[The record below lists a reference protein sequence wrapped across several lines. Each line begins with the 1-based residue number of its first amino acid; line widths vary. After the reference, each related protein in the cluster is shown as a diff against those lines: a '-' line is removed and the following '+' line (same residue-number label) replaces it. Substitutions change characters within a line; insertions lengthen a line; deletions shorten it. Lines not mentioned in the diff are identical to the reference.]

1 MSDALLNL
9 LDPSEVIAYRP
20 ALARALGSINAALF
34 LCQAVYWHRIA
45 KKMGNESFFKLMECE
60 KDEDGNLLPPSSSHK
75 QSWQWEL
82 GGMTRRQQEAA
93 RKILVALN
101 LIKEIRKGTP
111 AKLFYSVNVA
121 ELSKFIYKNQQF
133 VENVQTGLAESDN
146 QDVPKSTI
154 KNGENGASITDST
167 AAITSKNTPETQRTP
182 RPVYTPQILKRAKEI
197 CQQLMEKGIDA
208 VSANNPH
215 FLQLLNES
223 NWDEEFVVVAEG
235 CTSIQM
241 HFNYV
246 LAKIQG
252 RRDDALKEMNKIK
265 NPLGT

>member
-93 RKILVALN
+93 RKILSDLN
-101 LIKEIRKGTP
+101 ILYGIVRGTP
-111 AKLFYSVNVA
+111 AKLFYTINDA
-121 ELSKFIYKNQQF
+121 ELEKFIIKNQQF
-133 VENVQTGLAESDN
+133 GGNVQTGLDKNAN
-146 QDVPKSTI
+146 LDVRKKTN
-154 KNGENGASITDST
+154 KFGENAPSITE
-167 AAITSKNTPETQRTP
+167 I
-182 RPVYTPQILKRAKEI
+182 TPQNTTQNIANIQPTHTCVDLNKRAKAI
-197 CQQLMEKGIDA
+197 CQQLIALKISN
-208 VSANNPH
+208 VSANDQN
-215 FLQLLNES
+215 FLKLLLAS
-223 NWDEEFVVVAEG
+223 NWDEEFVNVAQACAPG
-235 CTSIQM
+235 QM
-241 HFNYV
+241 QFNYI

-252 RRDDALKEMNKIK
+252 RRDDAEKIMATLKKA
-265 NPLGT
+265 P